1 MLCALG
7 GLVEAGDDATT
18 AGGTYPG
25 GGEGS
30 GIEDAFRGQLIDAR
44 RLGVRVAVAAEVWA
58 NIFGT
63 EPEDVGTLA
72 GACACNKQRRE
83 EKENSFHDCW
93 EFAC

>member
-1 MLCALG
+1 MKTIFLFLAPLLIAGASASQRPNILWLC
-7 GLVEAGDDATT
+7 
-18 AGGTYPG
+18 
-25 GGEGS
+25 
-30 GIEDAFRGQLIDAR
+30 
-44 RLGVRVAVAAEVWA
+44 AVAAEVWA